1 MSQQRDTP
9 FPIIET
15 RRSRDELAN
24 LARIFAAG
32 ARVGAHKC
40 LAGREIEH
48 VPVVTPGAL
57 FAHGVETHDRP
68 VVLQFR
74 IEPIKLLTLIAFLG
88 RLEGLLELR
97 RIGRVAGF
105 SGLKIPTK
113 IVLGRNILRQLGH
126 TQVRKDGN
134 QSSWRKTGLQLAVE
148 RRKPIERCVEQ
159 DETDIGLSSH
169 VGQSHQ
175 PGMSGSGKP
184 GGQGLQTKAHLIGLT
199 RRKPGPAD
207 PVDAVEQMLNVNAL
221 RKGDGIHGVSVATR
235 PIRRQNPLTLQPAPD
250 LAIAPIDRE
259 SPAPRR
265 RAWHR
270 PPERPPPVY
279 GSWNR
284 SSPRPAHAPGP
295 DWPAIGR

>member
-1 MSQQRDTP
+1 M
-9 FPIIET
+9 
-15 RRSRDELAN
+15 
-24 LARIFAAG
+24 
-32 ARVGAHKC
+32 
-40 LAGREIEH
+40 
-48 VPVVTPGAL
+48 
-57 FAHGVETHDRP
+57 
-68 VVLQFR
+68 
-74 IEPIKLLTLIAFLG
+74 
-88 RLEGLLELR
+88 
-97 RIGRVAGF
+97 AGF

-184 GGQGLQTKAHLIGLT
+184 GGQGLQTKAHLVGLA

-207 PVDAVEQMLNVNAL
+207 PVDAVKQMLNVNTL
-221 RKGDGIHGVSVATR
+221 GKGDWIHRFSGTTR
-235 PIRRQNPLTLQPAPD
+235 PIRGHESVNLQPAPD
-250 LAIAPIDRE
+250 LAIAPTDRE
-259 SPAPRR
+259 SPARR
-265 RAWHR
+265 RRVWHR
-270 PPERPPPVY
+270 PPEQRLLVF

-284 SSPRPAHAPGP
+284 SSPRRAHAPGP